1 MSGKIVISYVI
12 QCIMIVSLVAV
23 AIFYIRLG
31 IKNRAERKRQGIQ
44 KRTIS
49 KKLKMALL
57 IAGIPLGIYIL
68 MSVAYGFYFNNL
80 FYEVYRSNGTYTKEL
95 SQKVSKEMY
104 ESLDFKSWDYADE
117 EVPYTEYVQITFP
130 IVLHWFAGGRADYWY
145 SYERTDKKTGE
156 YLNGNSDV
164 RVKINFHLQNRQI
177 MIDEKYEAP

>member
-1 MSGKIVISYVI
+1 MEDRMKRGIYFLILAFGA
-12 QCIMIVSLVAV
+12 M
-23 AIFYIRLG
+23 AIFYICRG
-31 IKNRAERKRQGIQ
+31 IKNRAERKRQGIP
-44 KRTIS
+44 KRAIS
-49 KKLKMALL
+49 KKLKMVLL

-68 MSVAYGFYFNNL
+68 MSVAYGIYFNNL
-80 FYEVYRSNGTYTKEL
+80 FYEVYQSNGTYTKEL

-117 EVPYTEYVQITFP
+117 DVPYTEDVLITFP

-145 SYERTDKKTGE
+145 SYERKDKKTGE

-164 RVKINFHLQNRQI
+164 RVKINFNLQNGRI